1 MDQHRDLPP
10 EIHKIYEEIKNTKKF
25 THAKISE
32 FKTQL
37 FDLKIKYA
45 DNEKL
50 YRIAENIDINL
61 DEENKKLNNLKMTV
75 ISALGTIFLP
85 LGFIT
90 GFFGMNFNT
99 MGNPTLKKGILAAKH
114 VDKFIIT
121 LSVFSIIIIGALYYI
136 NF

>member
-1 MDQHRDLPP
+1 MTNKLGLPA
-10 EIHKIYEEIKNTKKF
+10 ESEKVYEEVRSTKKF
-25 THAKISE
+25 THKKISSL
-32 FKTQL
+32 KTQL
-37 FDLKIKYA
+37 FDLKLKYA
-45 DNEKL
+45 NDEKL
-50 YRIAENIDINL
+50 YRIVTNIDDNL
-61 DEENKKLNNLKMTV
+61 DEENRKLNNLKMTV

-99 MGNPTLKKGILAAKH
+99 MGNPTLKKGILAVKH

-121 LSVFSIIIIGALYYI
+121 LSVFSIVIISALYYI

>member
-1 MDQHRDLPP
+1 MDKHLDLPS
-10 EIHKIYEEIKNTKKF
+10 EVHEIYEEMKNTNKF
-25 THAKISE
+25 THKKITE
-32 FKTQL
+32 MKKNIFEM
-37 FDLKIKYA
+37 KIKYA
-45 DNEKL
+45 DNEKI
-50 YRIAENIDINL
+50 YRIVENIDDNL

-99 MGNPTLKKGILAAKH
+99 MGNPTLKKGILAVKH

-121 LSVFSIIIIGALYYI
+121 LSTFSIIIISFLYYI

>member
-1 MDQHRDLPP
+1 MDQHPDLPT
-10 EIHKIYEEIKNTKKF
+10 EIHKIYEEIKNIKKF

-32 FKTQL
+32 LKTQV
-37 FDLKIKYA
+37 FHLKIKYA

-50 YRIAENIDINL
+50 YRIVENIDTNL

-99 MGNPTLKKGILAAKH
+99 MGNPTLKRGVLATKH
-114 VDKFIIT
+114 VDKFI
-121 LSVFSIIIIGALYYI
+121 LSLSIFSIIIIGALYYI